1 MSTISVAI
9 NQIQQLAEIQ
19 FWDEV
24 INCQYKNETLIL
36 NIQFYHVEP
45 LKASTLVT
53 RSWHSQFDYFPSL
66 NLLLQRIFPIE
77 IGPSL
82 YLLRGMETIAEAN
95 GLMDVATNCAP
106 D

>member
-36 NIQFYHVEP
+36 NIQFYHVEA

-53 RSWHSQFDYFPSL
+53 RS
-66 NLLLQRIFPIE
+66 
-77 IGPSL
+77 
-82 YLLRGMETIAEAN
+82 
-95 GLMDVATNCAP
+95 
-106 D
+106 